1 MPHGRG
7 CFGRRWFG
15 WGGGSGGA
23 GSSRRAV
30 GGGGG
35 GGSGGGRGGGRGAA
49 PGGLWPSNLS
59 GPQTVDI
66 YRHGIP
72 VPPSCRLAHGWHVT
86 STGYA
91 TPGPAQPGPWNPEG
105 RLNFWV
111 GRDFDTVVSFY
122 KSRGIRAD
130 APNAPLAPPAAPVVQ
145 ARAGR
150 RARAGAPAA
159 PAAPAAAPEFHIP
172 PELAAM
178 QEEGDPLESPGLI
191 RAIRNSTSETDW
203 MPPEDVVDPRDPAD
217 EPGYWQAIREST
229 DTLAQQ
235 SSTLE
240 EFFGDLGSSDD
251 SDGGEDGGEDGGQTV
266 VVDLVSSEEE

>member
-49 PGGLWPSNLS
+49 PGGLWPSSLS

-105 RLNFWV
+105 RLNFWQ
-111 GRDFDTVVSFY
+111 GRDFDTLVTIY
-122 KSRGIRAD
+122 KSRGIRVD
-130 APNAPLAPPAAPVVQ
+130 APNAPLAPPPSRSCRPVLVGALAQAPRLIPPPRPLLHQ
-145 ARAGR
+145 APLSFRSRRNWRRCKR
-150 RARAGAPAA
+150 RATRW
-159 PAAPAAAPEFHIP
+159 
-172 PELAAM
+172 
-178 QEEGDPLESPGLI
+178 S
-191 RAIRNSTSETDW
+191 RR
-203 MPPEDVVDPRDPAD
+203 V
-217 EPGYWQAIREST
+217 
-229 DTLAQQ
+229 
-235 SSTLE
+235 
-240 EFFGDLGSSDD
+240 
-251 SDGGEDGGEDGGQTV
+251 
-266 VVDLVSSEEE
+266 